1 MNKLA
6 IITGLAGLALGATGG
21 YLACHL
27 IEKKKIDQA
36 ISDGV
41 QETLSEIRGNQ
52 RQKIME
58 NEEKKTN
65 IINAIPHFNA
75 VDIAKDIA
83 KDSGYVSEESS
94 DSKEPEGSPDED
106 DDGLPFDA
114 EKDAETLTLA
124 EKHNIW
130 DEEDPSELDSVT
142 QEEYDDEQ
150 EPEKPK
156 AIEDL
161 DPKKAPYPITEDQW
175 SNEFEEETAQGFWD
189 KITVMFFKDNV
200 FAERVRYNEFETMSS
215 QETELAF
222 GKDNVKKFIEDRS
235 LGRIFI
241 RNNRL
246 TADYEIIRSP
256 RSYSSAMHEEDEEE

>member
-21 YLACHL
+21 YLACHF

-75 VDIAKDIA
+75 VDLAKDIA
-83 KDSGYVSEESS
+83 KDNGYTEDV
-94 DSKEPEGSPDED
+94 KEPEGAPDDDED
-106 DDGLPFDA
+106 DLPFNA
-114 EKDAETLTLA
+114 EKDAEILAKA

-130 DEEDPSELDSVT
+130 DEEDPAELDSVT

-150 EPEKPK
+150 EPEKPAK
-156 AIEDL
+156 IEQL
-161 DPKKAPYPITEDQW
+161 DSSKPPYPITEDQW
-175 SNEFEEETAQGFWD
+175 NNEFEEETAQGFWD
-189 KITVMFFKDNV
+189 KVTILFFKDNV
-200 FAERVRYNEFETMSS
+200 FAERVRYNEYEAMSS
-215 QETELAF
+215 AEINIAI
-222 GKDNVKKFIEDRS
+222 GNNNVKSFVEDRS
-235 LGRIFI
+235 LGRAFI
-241 RNNRL
+241 RNNKL
-246 TADYEIIRSP
+246 QIDYEIVRSP
-256 RSYSSAMHEEDEEE
+256 RSYSSAMHDEDEEE